1 MEYLV
6 VKWLHVVSST
16 LLFGTGIG
24 SAWMLLTTV
33 LTRDAHAV
41 AVVARRVVWADGL
54 FTATTVLLQP
64 ATGFWLLERLSLR
77 WHEAAWTRWS
87 VALYALAVLCW
98 LPVVVLQ
105 WRLRDQAAAA
115 ARAGAP
121 LPAAFWRLFSAWV
134 ALGVPAFLA
143 LLSVFW
149 LMVARPA

>member
-24 SAWMLLTTV
+24 SAWMLFTTV
-33 LTRDAHAV
+33 FTRDAHAV
-41 AVVARRVVWADGL
+41 AVVARRVVWADWL
-54 FTATTVLLQP
+54 FTATTVVLQP
-64 ATGFWLLERLSLR
+64 ATGFWMLSRLQLN
-77 WHEAAWTRWS
+77 WADAAWTRWS
-87 VALYALAVLCW
+87 VVLYALAVACW

-105 WRLRDQAAAA
+105 FRLRDLAAGA
-115 ARAGAP
+115 ARAGTP
-121 LPAAFWRLFSAWV
+121 LPQAFWRLFTAWV